1 MTETITVRGFI
12 GNDIRHITT
21 DKGLP
26 ISTFRLA
33 STPRRYDRE
42 RGEWVDGETNW
53 YTVTSFRALAQNV
66 HSTLAKGDPVLVTGR
81 LKVRQWS
88 NDTGQRGTSVEIDAD
103 GVGHDLT
110 FGTSSFTRL
119 GGQQADSSAGWGAA
133 SGPTSPADPE
143 QDLRALS
150 AAAEE
155 VEGSPSAWD
164 GHDSE
169 EEPVAAPF

>member
-1 MTETITVRGFI
+1 MSEIVTVRGFI
-12 GNDIRHITT
+12 GNDVRHITT

-53 YTVTSFRALAQNV
+53 YTVTCFRALAQNV

-103 GVGHDLT
+103 GVGHDLM
-110 FGTSSFTRL
+110 FGTGSFTRL
-119 GGQQADSSAGWGAA
+119 GSQTAEPSTGWGAS
-133 SGPTSPADPE
+133 SGAASPADSDQE
-143 QDLRALS
+143 LRALS
-150 AAAEE
+150 TAAEE
-155 VEGSPSAWD
+155 SEDTSDWD
-164 GHDSE
+164 GQPAEDTAA
-169 EEPVAAPF
+169 AAPF